1 MHVSAVCRA
10 CMSDGLHNGDVCVRK
25 RNVLAYETDGQRL
38 CCVLL
43 HVNHVLPLGEVRLSV
58 LKTKVVARGVRQ
70 TCFLKHE
77 RNSIQRRS
85 GEVRDNVL
93 LADVAEACN
102 LLHHVLRDLAVAAEN
117 QHVRLD
123 ADGEQLLYAVLG
135 RLCFKLVA
143 AGDERKQSN
152 VNVHYVLSAD
162 VVAHL
167 ADSLEERCGLDIA
180 DCTADL
186 GDNYVGSLCAAVGNA
201 VDAVLYFVGHVRDDL
216 NGSAEV
222 VAAALLVKN
231 CPVDLTGGDI
241 AVY

>member
-1 MHVSAVCRA
+1 M
-10 CMSDGLHNGDVCVRK
+10 
-25 RNVLAYETDGQRL
+25 
-38 CCVLL
+38 
-43 HVNHVLPLGEVRLSV
+43 
-58 LKTKVVARGVRQ
+58 RQ

-123 ADGEQLLYAVLG
+123 TDGEQLLYAVLG

-186 GDNYVGSLCAAVGNA
+186 YDGDMHIFGCVIPIKSAFDFVGN
-201 VDAVLYFVGHVRDDL
+201 VRNDL